1 MTQQHFY
8 MPPPSPPS
16 RPGMR
21 QEYRALS
28 SHSIFAGLCFLGGYT
43 LQEVIVFIMVVFGF
57 NDVFTTNLSFQYA
70 VSALPLTVFAMA
82 MPFFLYSLR
91 KGRPSYI
98 KALPFHSPVPFG
110 KLLLVIVAGFGLC
123 IASNYVANLAGIIM
137 SFLGAEN
144 ELPETQ
150 VSENAL
156 DVIMNFI
163 VSAAVAPLI
172 EEFIFRG
179 VLMQPLRRY
188 GDFFAIISSSVIFG
202 LAHGRPTNIVF
213 AFLAGIVIGCA
224 VVYTRSLW
232 VGIIIHALNNGFSV
246 LFSELE
252 SVTPEV
258 ANISY
263 LIACI
268 VVMLVG
274 IIAFIIFAKK
284 YGLRMHRGDANL
296 NIGLKI
302 LGFYVT
308 VPMILVRL
316 YYYVSII
323 SNLTQ

>member
-1 MTQQHFY
+1 MTQQY
-8 MPPPSPPS
+8 YYIAPSS
-16 RPGMR
+16 RHGMR
-21 QEYRALS
+21 EEYRALS
-28 SHSIFAGLCFLGGYT
+28 SHSIFAGMCFLGSYT
-43 LQEVIVFIMVVFGF
+43 LQEILVFILALFGF
-57 NDVFTTNLSFQYA
+57 TDELSTNLSFQYA

-82 MPFFLYSLR
+82 MPFFIYSLR

-123 IASNYVANLAGIIM
+123 LASNYIANLSGIIF
-137 SFLGAEN
+137 SLIGAEGDV
-144 ELPETQ
+144 PETQ
-150 VSENAL
+150 TSQNAL
-156 DVIMNFI
+156 DVVMNFI

-188 GDFFAIISSSVIFG
+188 GDFFAVISSSVIFG

-232 VGIIIHALNNGFSV
+232 AGIIIHALNNGFSV
-246 LFSELE
+246 FFSELE
-252 SVTPEV
+252 SVASGV

-263 LIACI
+263 LIACA
-268 VVMLVG
+268 VVILVG
-274 IIAFIIFAKK
+274 IIAFIIYAKK
-284 YGLRMHRGDANL
+284 YGLRMSRGTSNL
-296 NIGLKI
+296 NTGLKI
-302 LGFYVT
+302 LGFYAS

-316 YYYVSII
+316 YYYVAII
-323 SNLTQ
+323 SNLIR